1 MARANSRE
9 IVGAQAYATAA
20 DFEQL
25 FTDEMSGLYLLSFLL
40 AGDRDKAEECF
51 IAGIGEST
59 KGKRVFKEW
68 ARSWARRSVIQSA
81 IRLMVPRQHS
91 ESTRRNP
98 AVARDIDKL
107 PLVLQAEVSAIVELA
122 PLERFVFVMSVL
134 ERYSDH
140 DCSILLGCVRRDV
153 TAARGR
159 ALQQLERLMGF
170 QKNEAGA
177 PEYSA
182 VHEDPRPVIELTIAR
197 YFATQA
203 WSSNLSHDAP
213 LWP

>member
-9 IVGAQAYATAA
+9 IVGAHAYATVA
-20 DFEQL
+20 DFEQI
-25 FTDEMSGLYLLSFLL
+25 FTDEMSGLYMLSFLL
-40 AGDRDKAEECF
+40 AADPDKAEECF
-51 IAGIGEST
+51 KAGFGEST
-59 KGKRVFKEW
+59 KEKRVFKEW
-68 ARSWARRSVIQSA
+68 VRSWARRSVLQSA

-91 ESTRRNP
+91 ESTRRNR
-98 AVARDIDKL
+98 AVARAIDKL
-107 PLVLQAEVSAIVELA
+107 PLVLQAEVSAIIELA

-140 DCSILLGCVRRDV
+140 DCSILLGCERRDV
-153 TAARGR
+153 SVARAR
-159 ALQQLERLMGF
+159 ALQQLGRLMGF
-170 QKNEAGA
+170 QKNDAGT

-203 WSSNLSHDAP
+203 WNSNLSHDAP